1 MKVDKKKAR
10 NVMSILFSAGLTLSV
25 LFGSGSQAHPM
36 HYHMQP
42 LDKVTVQRVVKSLN
56 RMIDDIARDG
66 SLESVRIAGDGMGI
80 TVLLWSIQDAM
91 MAIDGAGTLDSPGMK
106 RALISAGYKD
116 SRYVVEEWQADAE
129 QVLETYE
136 VLDRDLSMDG
146 MRARYVAFLADQ
158 PRLDEEQVVE
168 VESALI
174 RDREL
179 LRTTTED
186 VALIRQFKPELDA
199 LAAQLGNPV
208 P

>member
-1 MKVDKKKAR
+1 
-10 NVMSILFSAGLTLSV
+10 
-25 LFGSGSQAHPM
+25 M
-36 HYHMQP
+36 HYHLQP

-66 SLESVRIAGDGMGI
+66 SLKSVRIPGDGMGI

-91 MAIDGAGTLDSPGMK
+91 MAIDGAGTLDSPGIK